1 MEATDHMKPL
11 GKGYRPSEE
20 NAAAEAVAKRRR
32 FARGFARQVIVWAV
46 TCAFLAVVNWLTSP
60 HYWWVLWV
68 IGGWGLQLLI
78 AFALYLFDG
87 EENETTQHH

>member
-20 NAAAEAVAKRRR
+20 NAAAEAVAKR
-32 FARGFARQVIVWAV
+32 QVIIWAV
-46 TCAFLAVVNWLTSP
+46 TCAFLAVVNRLTSP

-68 IGGWGLQLLI
+68 IGGWGLQLLLSLV
-78 AFALYLFDG
+78 FYLFDFDD
-87 EENETTQHH
+87 EE

>member
-11 GKGYRPSEE
+11 GKGYCPSEE

-46 TCAFLAVVNWLTSP
+46 TLAVVNWLTSP

-68 IGGWGLQLLI
+68 IGGWGLQLLLSLV
-78 AFALYLFDG
+78 FYLFDFDD
-87 EENETTQHH
+87 EE

>member
-11 GKGYRPSEE
+11 GKGYCPSEE

-46 TCAFLAVVNWLTSP
+46 TCAFLAVVNWLT
-60 HYWWVLWV
+60 WWVLWV
-68 IGGWGLQLLI
+68 IGGWGLQLLLSLV
-78 AFALYLFDG
+78 FYLFDFDD
-87 EENETTQHH
+87 EE